1 MPVQSY
7 YPTLFDKSNT
17 EGWLSHLDNRGF
29 VVIKNVLTPS
39 ELEKSKSQFIA
50 DWKKVC
56 PQFSFSDQTTWN
68 INNTPIMWSKG
79 MCVFSGLP
87 QSDFMWNLRTNKE
100 IQNIFKKIY
109 QTDNLVS
116 SLDGLSVFLDNS
128 HKSKSWLHIDQN
140 PKNEIYSI
148 QASFNLLPV
157 KSNKDASFIIVPDS
171 HKTYKP
177 IVTHKNDWIV
187 CEDQTAQMAN
197 AKKLIIPE
205 NCLTL
210 WNSRLI
216 HANEAIMMS
225 KTEFESKIAATHYSQ
240 SNPLALVN
248 RVTAYITYQ
257 PKSLRPDT
265 ILEKRIGCYKSGQGT
280 SHWANKCEV
289 KRYPFGFKKNYL
301 ARNIVMLNPQLEDD
315 GSIPIDRLE
324 LL

>member
-1 MPVQSY
+1 MATPSY

-17 EGWLSHLDNRGF
+17 EGWLSHLDDRGF
-29 VVIKNVLTPS
+29 VMIKNVLTPS

-56 PQFSFSDQTTWN
+56 PQFSFSDPSTWT

-87 QSDFMWNLRTNKE
+87 QSNFMWNLRTNDD
-100 IQNIFKKIY
+100 IQNIYKKIY
-109 QTDNLVS
+109 QTDSLVT
-116 SLDGLSVFLDNS
+116 SLDGLSVFLDNT

-140 PKNEIYSI
+140 PKNDIYSI
-148 QASFNLLPV
+148 QGSFNLLPV
-157 KSNKDASFIIVPDS
+157 KSNKDAGFIIVSDS
-171 HKTYKP
+171 HKTYRP
-177 IVTHKNDWIV
+177 IVSHKNDWIV
-187 CEDQTAQMAN
+187 CEDQTDQSAK

-216 HANEAIMMS
+216 HANEAIKMS
-225 KTEFESKIAATHYSQ
+225 KTEFQNRISQTHQDQ
-240 SNPLALVN
+240 SNPLSLFN

-257 PKSLRPDT
+257 PKTMRSSE
-265 ILEKRIGCYKSGQGT
+265 IIEKRIECYKNGQGT

-289 KRYPFGFKKNYL
+289 KRYPFGFQKNYL
-301 ARNIVMLNPQLEDD
+301 ARNIVNLSPLLDED
-315 GSIPIDRLE
+315 GNIPEERLD